1 MEYTEKIVWLRRY
14 RDGQRSQRELE
25 AELKEQQEETCRVTL
40 LLSFPFRDGGEEVR
54 NQQILQS
61 MWDVQRRLVN
71 QIEECTAIRHEVEKL
86 INQVEDPLDRDILR
100 RRYLLGQQWKQIAKS
115 IPMDFRNVTKRHRRA
130 VEQLPL

>member
-25 AELKEQQEETCRVTL
+25 TELKEQEEDVCRVTS
-40 LLSFPFRDGGEEVR
+40 LLSFPFRDGSEDAR
-54 NQQILQS
+54 NQQVLQS

-71 QIEECTAIRHEVEKL
+71 QIEECTAIRHEVENL

-100 RRYLLGQQWKQIAKS
+100 RRYLLGQQWKQIAKA